1 MHLMGFCLIMNP
13 KKGAY
18 ICNKKNNSRFS
29 QSKKRT
35 TKKIS
40 LGNIYAVR
48 DWGHA
53 KDYAVSMWKILQYKK
68 PDDWVIATNKET
80 TVKDFVNKVT
90 KKLDIQIKWV
100 GKGLNEKAINIK
112 SKKTII
118 EINKKYFRPT
128 EVDYLKGNFSKA
140 KKLLKWKP
148 TYKTDDLIDDMI
160 NSELKTIYDK

>member
-1 MHLMGFCLIMNP
+1 MENP
-13 KKGAY
+13 S
-18 ICNKKNNSRFS
+18 I
-29 QSKKRT
+29 Q
-35 TKKIS
+35 
-40 LGNIYAVR
+40 
-48 DWGHA
+48 
-53 KDYAVSMWKILQYKK
+53 K

-118 EINKKYFRPT
+118 VINKIYFRPT
-128 EVDYLKGNFSKA
+128 LVDYLKGNFSIA
-140 KKLLKWKP
+140 NILLKWKP

-160 NSELKTIYDK
+160 NSELKNYL